1 MQLIFTPIKVRNKKG
16 DFNRPVSIRR
26 QDIPLEGRFEQSV
39 NGNCSGVIAAGNFL
53 QLTTEA
59 FVPVPLRDQPWFS
72 THLHFLSL
80 SVRACSDVH
89 ILLSSSAT
97 AAADTRR
104 GYEIVIGYDENV
116 MSAIRRSRGGD
127 AETSVLL
134 RHLVD
139 CAAYRAFWI
148 TWSGGVIRVGAGRL
162 YHGEFMSYRDDAPR
176 AVNAFSVATA
186 ADVHGVWR
194 IPVRDGE

>member
-1 MQLIFTPIKVRNKKG
+1 MQIIFTPIKVRNKKG
-16 DFNRPVSIRR
+16 DFNRPVSIWR

-39 NGNCSGVIAAGNFL
+39 NGDCGGVIAAGNFL

-59 FVPVPLRDQPWFS
+59 SVPLRDQPWFS

-80 SVRACSDVH
+80 SIRACSDVH
-89 ILLSSSAT
+89 ILLSSAAT
-97 AAADTRR
+97 AAEADARR
-104 GYEIVIGYDENV
+104 AYEIVIGYDENV

-162 YHGEFMSYRDDAPR
+162 YHGEFMLYRDDAPV

-186 ADVHGVWR
+186 ADVRGVWR